1 VATLPNRGI
10 AMGMG
15 AVAAAVAEFEAELRL
30 QSQGIRMRSIEYT
43 CGAAQAPK
51 AMTVFV
57 PKEMPPA
64 EIEQKINAENVT
76 GNGPWWRM
84 SPDKTCP
91 CDHQSDRMHYL
102 LLETVDR

>member
-1 VATLPNRGI
+1 MDEIYTDSRQRGKSDYGNATQPGHRD
-10 AMGMG
+10 GMG

-51 AMTVFV
+51 AMTVCV

-64 EIEQKINAENVT
+64 EIEQKINAET
-76 GNGPWWRM
+76 
-84 SPDKTCP
+84 
-91 CDHQSDRMHYL
+91 
-102 LLETVDR
+102 